1 MTLKQWLD
9 TWMEL
14 YITPSGLAKSSKAMY
29 NRAVRGVPPTL
40 GEMTLEQ
47 LTVFDLRRWLLQVA
61 VDHPRAAQLD
71 RVMLMRALTMA
82 YKAGIAPQSLS
93 DPDLLPE
100 IPHQA
105 RKAAVLNSDQ
115 LRAYFRAACA
125 EPDAIALAF
134 MACGLRRSEALGV
147 RWDAIDLAS
156 GTLAVVGQ
164 RLPAADELSPCKT
177 PSSVRVLALPASLC
191 SALRRIPRPIGGGWV
206 CTVSHR
212 QIYRVHAAL
221 LQRLGLPGV
230 TLHGL
235 RHSYATAAVIDGVP
249 IKVLQGAL
257 GHASYQVTADL
268 YADHLPSVSRV
279 SCRVYP

>member
-1 MTLKQWLD
+1 MKLQQWLD

-14 YITPSGLAKSSKAMY
+14 YIMPSDLAKSTKSMY
-29 NRAVRGVPPTL
+29 NRAVRLVTPQL
-40 GEMTLEQ
+40 GDMDLQQ
-47 LTVFDLRRWLLQVA
+47 LTVLDLRRWLLQVA
-61 VDHPRAAQLD
+61 ATHPRAAQLD
-71 RVMLMRALTMA
+71 RVMLLRALTMA
-82 YKAGIAPQSLS
+82 YKAGMAPQSLC

-100 IPHQA
+100 IPHKA
-105 RKAAVLNSDQ
+105 RKAPVLDPVQ
-115 LRAYFRAACA
+115 LQAYFRAACA
-125 EPDAIALAF
+125 DPDAIALAL

-147 RWDAIDLAS
+147 RWDAIDLAA

-164 RLPAADELSPCKT
+164 RLPGSDVLSPCKT
-177 PSSVRVLALPASLC
+177 PASVRVLALPASLC

-212 QIYRVHAAL
+212 QIYRVHEAL
-221 LQRLGLPGV
+221 LLRLSLPAV

-257 GHASYQVTADL
+257 GHASYQITADL
-268 YADHLPSVSRV
+268 YADHLPTVSQV
-279 SCRVYP
+279 SCRVYS